1 MNNAHPPRG
10 PQANPRRRAGGW
22 YTAFALG
29 SACTVGIGTVGIG
42 TVGIGT
48 VGTGTATAG
57 TASAALVRPSLA
69 TPSVSLPVTP
79 AGKQARWLVGALAHL
94 PIPSAEIPVHFDSA
108 FLALVPAPAAAALN
122 AGFAGLHN
130 LRVDSITTSTPSTL
144 VFVVTVNGNAKWD
157 VRIEVDPKGL
167 ISDLHAQP
175 SGSSPPTVA
184 PPAPVTTTTT
194 TSAAGVREIPVGV
207 GSPPLKGTLTLP
219 AGKGP
224 FPAVVLV
231 SGSGPNDQNETVGPN
246 HPFLDIALGLAGRGI
261 ASVRYDKRTLD
272 YSQSINPRT
281 FTLTDEYVPDAL
293 AAIGLLKHEPLV
305 DPHLIFVLGHSQ
317 GGTYAPLI
325 AQRAPEVA
333 GVIMLAASCE
343 PLAQALVR
351 QIRYL
356 ATLPGTIGANA
367 QAEEPDIEAEAAE
380 VGNAATLEKDK
391 PGMVLM
397 GGVGPA
403 YYLSGLRYNEVAT
416 ARSVPQPLLF
426 LQGDRDYQ
434 VTVAQDLDVWLKG
447 LKGRPG
453 VTVVQFPKA
462 DHLFLD
468 GSGPPTPADYE
479 KPGHIDPK
487 VIAAIAAWVDRIE
500 HAAHR

>member
-1 MNNAHPPRG
+1 
-10 PQANPRRRAGGW
+10 
-22 YTAFALG
+22 
-29 SACTVGIGTVGIG
+29 
-42 TVGIGT
+42 
-48 VGTGTATAG
+48 
-57 TASAALVRPSLA
+57 
-69 TPSVSLPVTP
+69 
-79 AGKQARWLVGALAHL
+79 
-94 PIPSAEIPVHFDSA
+94 
-108 FLALVPAPAAAALN
+108 
-122 AGFAGLHN
+122 
-130 LRVDSITTSTPSTL
+130 
-144 VFVVTVNGNAKWD
+144 
-157 VRIEVDPKGL
+157 
-167 ISDLHAQP
+167 
-175 SGSSPPTVA
+175 
-184 PPAPVTTTTT
+184 
-194 TSAAGVREIPVGV
+194 
-207 GSPPLKGTLTLP
+207 
-219 AGKGP
+219 
-224 FPAVVLV
+224 
-231 SGSGPNDQNETVGPN
+231 
-246 HPFLDIALGLAGRGI
+246 
-261 ASVRYDKRTLD
+261 
-272 YSQSINPRT
+272 
-281 FTLTDEYVPDAL
+281 
-293 AAIGLLKHEPLV
+293 
-305 DPHLIFVLGHSQ
+305 
-317 GGTYAPLI
+317 
-325 AQRAPEVA
+325 
-333 GVIMLAASCE
+333 MLAASCE